1 MTTITVTI
9 WHNVAVDGQGHHT
22 GMLEG
27 YQPGDPMV
35 RVFTYQ
41 TDPAGGP
48 EEIAEEAFAIC
59 NGHPRD
65 ARGTD
70 LAHRYYER
78 ELRSLSFPRNSSCY
92 SRSCCVHR
100 RVVWP
105 RSSSRWL
112 TKLTSSPTPSVILIC
127 LADDRVSCETGLPSG
142 PLFTVG
148 GGTRRTSGAR
158 WARRAWW

>member
-41 TDPAGGP
+41 ADPAGGP

-65 ARGTD
+65 AWGTD
-70 LAHRYYER
+70 LARRYYER
-78 ELRSLSFPRNSSCY
+78 ELRSLSFPGNRPCCQ
-92 SRSCCVHR
+92 RSCCTR
-100 RVVWP
+100 RSVVWL
-105 RSSSRWL
+105 SRRRDGR
-112 TKLTSSPTPSVILIC
+112 PG
-127 LADDRVSCETGLPSG
+127 E
-142 PLFTVG
+142 G
-148 GGTRRTSGAR
+148 G
-158 WARRAWW
+158 